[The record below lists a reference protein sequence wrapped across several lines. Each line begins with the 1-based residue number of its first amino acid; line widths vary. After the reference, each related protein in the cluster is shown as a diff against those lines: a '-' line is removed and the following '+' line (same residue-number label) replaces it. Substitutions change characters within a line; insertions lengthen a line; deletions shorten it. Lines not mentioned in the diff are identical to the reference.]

1 MAARRKKKSSQKKK
15 KVARQ
20 SGNRTLRRLGLKL
33 CIWLTALGLTA
44 LGLFGVLLVPDNN
57 NQGIEQHVAHVPAQ
71 SKSAAVSAPPLE
83 SVPEQKKQTRVYEQ
97 VPGTAPELP
106 QRKDTT
112 SSPPQPAG
120 PAQERA
126 GPAKG
131 PSLAVVIDDMGQS
144 VQTARELLQI
154 MGTDLTW
161 AILPYSPDTSEVVA
175 LAAANNLEYLL
186 HVPMEPQRYPQIDP
200 GPGSIMVDM
209 PPEQVRAVL
218 INNLEQVPGA
228 VGANNHMGSRF
239 TEDVQGMRIVLQ
251 EITSR
256 SLFFMDSLTSPKSKI
271 EEVARDLRTP
281 VAFRDVFL
289 DNKQNV
295 DAILRQLRKAEQV
308 ARRSGHAVAIGHPYP
323 ETLTALATWS
333 KGRDLNVELVPLSL
347 VVQKLAMNENEGQ

>member
-20 SGNRTLRRLGLKL
+20 SGNRTLRKLGLKL

-44 LGLFGVLLVPDNN
+44 LGLFGVLLVPENN
-57 NQGIEQHVAHVPAQ
+57 NQSNEQYVVHVPAQ

-83 SVPEQKKQTRVYEQ
+83 PVPDQKRQTRVYEQ
-97 VPGTAPELP
+97 VPNTGPEPP

-112 SSPPQPAG
+112 SSPPHHPAV
-120 PAQERA
+120 PPQERA

-131 PSLAVVIDDMGQS
+131 PSVAVVIDDMGQS
-144 VQTARELLQI
+144 VQTAWELLQI

-161 AILPYSPDTSEVVA
+161 AILPYGPDTSDVVA

-186 HVPMEPQRYPQIDP
+186 HVPMEPKRYPQIDP

-218 INNLEQVPGA
+218 INDLEQVPGA
-228 VGANNHMGSRF
+228 VGVNNHMGSRF

-256 SLFFMDSLTSPKSKI
+256 RLFFMDSLTSPKSKI
-271 EEVARDLRTP
+271 EEIARDLHTP
-281 VAFRDVFL
+281 VAFRDIFL
-289 DNKQNV
+289 DNKQDVNE
-295 DAILRQLRKAEQV
+295 ILGQLRKAEET
-308 ARRSGHAVAIGHPYP
+308 ACRSGYAVVIGHP
-323 ETLTALATWS
+323 
-333 KGRDLNVELVPLSL
+333 LSL
-347 VVQKLAMNENEGQ
+347 IHI